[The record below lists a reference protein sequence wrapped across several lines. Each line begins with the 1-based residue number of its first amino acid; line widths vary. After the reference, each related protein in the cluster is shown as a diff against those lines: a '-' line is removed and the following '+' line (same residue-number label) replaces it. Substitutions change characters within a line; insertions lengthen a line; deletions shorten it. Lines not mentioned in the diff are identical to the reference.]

1 MFCINNK
8 NFNLNEGIRVN
19 EIRLVGSDDSK
30 IIKTRDALNLAIEKG
45 LDLVMIS
52 PHAKP
57 PVCKIMDY
65 KKFLYDKSK
74 KEKESKKNQK
84 VVQVKEIRL
93 SATIEENDI
102 VVKANNAKKFI
113 EKGNK
118 VKVSI
123 RFRGRQ
129 NNYTSIGRKVF
140 DVFLEK
146 MGDIVSVE
154 KRPKLEGNNMIM
166 VLAPNKK

>member
-1 MFCINNK
+1 VFCINNK

-65 KKFLYDKSK
+65 RKFLYDKSK

-102 VVKANNAKKFI
+102 VVKVNNAKKFI

>member
-65 KKFLYDKSK
+65 RKFLYDKSK

-102 VVKANNAKKFI
+102 VVKVNNAKKFI